1 MRREMLQISVI
12 VSFCMAAYA
21 QDSPIRV
28 DFSATMPAEVIGA
41 GFGTLPKA
49 DISYGSIRTDNAF
62 EGATDGVGATVVADP
77 GEGVMIY
84 GQTLTTPHA
93 AIIRCSVRADG
104 PEAEVTIVAVDRNWQ
119 YFTTSGPVDSSP
131 LTDRYRRVSVLYV
144 PPTTGFTPILQVY
157 NPSETTTVTVYV
169 DNFDVYLLTP
179 GRYYDTE
186 FLDGDEVDP
195 AVISIE
201 PGGVEPLPTPPPLEG
216 TETLLYDSTLYDPL
230 YGPVLIPVRVV
241 RKVGWESDEKI
252 LSLIEITVTLKDG
265 NQLAPGFKGST
276 FEIKLKGTRNLSP
289 PPIYIASE
297 WVDVVFPEG
306 SIQLAL
312 PFGIDADY
320 RNVSFR
326 AINFDR
332 GAADIF
338 PGHFTTGKLE
348 KVIEAIGETLVGAV
362 PYASIIMLGDSIAT
376 TLLENSSQNPLRGSL
391 FTNLNNY
398 HIMSGTWNKTILD
411 KYFYEALDPYARSR
425 PNEIIVRFPVSQTRN
440 EVLARLMA
448 PNPGV
453 SVFANIDIDYVGFDE
468 DVLDANG
475 NPRPD
480 FIPFGADPGLLVDG
494 ITWDP
499 ENPITPQPEPGPGFT
514 GEEITIPIPGLPAG
528 AKPLEMV
535 LIPAGTFLMG
545 SPSNEKDRYSD
556 EGPQHDV
563 TITKP
568 FYLGKYEVT
577 VGQYAA
583 FLRATGKETGVD
595 WSDSDCPLTRSGG
608 NYELRG
614 TFGQS
619 WDQPMVEVSWY
630 GAAMFCN
637 YMSEKEGLQPVYDES
652 SWEADLNANGYRL
665 PTEAE
670 WEYACRAGTTTRFYW
685 GDDLNY
691 TRIGDYAWYGGN
703 NSPSGTKE
711 IGLKLP
717 NDWGL
722 YDMSGNVWEW
732 CHDWHGSY
740 PSQPQVDPTGQQS
753 GSHRVIRGGSWLSG
767 AGGCRSAGRYR
778 SGPSSSDGSVGFRVV
793 LFSSRTP

>member
-62 EGATDGVGATVVADP
+62 DGATDGVGATIVADP

-179 GRYYDTE
+179 GRYYDAE
-186 FLDGDEVDP
+186 FLDGDDIDP

-201 PGGVEPLPTPPPLEG
+201 PGGGVEPLPTPPPLEG
-216 TETLLYDSTLYDPL
+216 TETLLWDSFVSAYVIENKPALSDARKIHDVVLNRMLRVFVYATEYTPL
-230 YGPVLIPVRVV
+230 GSQARSSIKVRIETTGEQFESPDEVLLFGGPVIY
-241 RKVGWESDEKI
+241 SDPHLKKG
-252 LSLIEITVTLKDG
+252 LIEVSLPETL
-265 NQLAPGFKGST
+265 AIHYP
-276 FEIKLKGTRNLSP
+276 EIKLKPYGRNNEPLP
-289 PPIYIASE
+289 PPDFAALRKMTELIEFI
-297 WVDVVFPEG
+297 G
-306 SIQLAL
+306 SKFLSLVPYSSIVMDPYQLASIL
-312 PFGIDADY
+312 TPSSDDQALSVKNESLFQDLNTHDIGGSLWDPGGFGSGVTG
-320 RNVSFR
+320 RFR
-326 AINFDR
+326 AVELI
-332 GAADIF
+332 
-338 PGHFTTGKLE
+338 
-348 KVIEAIGETLVGAV
+348 V
-362 PYASIIMLGDSIAT
+362 
-376 TLLENSSQNPLRGSL
+376 PLRQTRTEAVQLISVDEMAVFFAGEIQTDSNAGKNDPVSQVAL
-391 FTNLNNY
+391 LNLNNIGY
-398 HIMSGTWNKTILD
+398 HYDN
-411 KYFYEALDPYARSR
+411 P
-425 PNEIIVRFPVSQTRN
+425 PVK
-440 EVLARLMA
+440 A
-448 PNPGV
+448 
-453 SVFANIDIDYVGFDE
+453 
-468 DVLDANG
+468 
-475 NPRPD
+475 
-480 FIPFGADPGLLVDG
+480 
-494 ITWDP
+494 
-499 ENPITPQPEPGPGFT
+499 TPTPAPEPPTPGQFT
-514 GEEITIPIPGLPAG
+514 GELITIPLDLPAG

-535 LIPAGTFLMG
+535 LIPAGTFTMG
-545 SPSNEKDRYSD
+545 SPASERGRYSSY
-556 EGPQHDV
+556 EWLPHEV
-563 TITKP
+563 TISTD

-583 FLRATGKETGVD
+583 FLRATGKESGVD

-637 YMSEKEGLQPVYDES
+637 YMSQKQGLQPVYDES
-652 SWEADLNANGYRL
+652 SWEADLDANGYRL

-670 WEYACRAGTTTRFYW
+670 WEYACRAGTTTRFSF
-685 GDDLNY
+685 GDALECDDGCGY
-691 TRIGDYAWYGGN
+691 CEIFDQHMWWCGN

-711 IGLKLP
+711 VGLKLP
-717 NDWGL
+717 NPWGL
-722 YDMSGNVWEW
+722 CDMHGNVWEW
-732 CHDWHGSY
+732 CSDWWRDPYDRG
-740 PSQPQVDPTGQQS
+740 PQVDPTGQES
-753 GSHRVIRGGSWLSG
+753 GSYRVIRGGNWYNN
-767 AGGCRSAGRYR
+767 AWWCRSAFRCWYW
-778 SGPSSSDGSVGFRVV
+778 PVYTLNYIGFRVLV
-793 LFSSRTP
+793 SSRME